1 MRNVVC
7 AFFRWLAGR
16 FLPVRFKRALF
27 VLAVNVKL
35 ANMRVLTDP
44 TVDKLNA
51 KLNLVQ
57 YSDVLEVMQ
66 DRLGD
71 RLLDG
76 EKVDGFIVNNH
87 DALCR
92 GMFCSTDDIIQR
104 TAKSFVNAAPWW
116 LNYGTENMERDV
128 SGVILPSKAESAIPR

>member
-1 MRNVVC
+1 MRN
-7 AFFRWLAGR
+7 FFRGILQWIASLI
-16 FLPVRFKRALF
+16 LPMRFKRTLF

-51 KLNLVQ
+51 KLELVQ
-57 YSDVLEVMQ
+57 YSDVLEVVH

-71 RLLDG
+71 RLLDAS
-76 EKVDGFIVNNH
+76 KVDGIIANNH
-87 DALCR
+87 EALCK
-92 GMFCSTDDIIQR
+92 GGVCSTDEVIVR

-116 LNYGTENMERDV
+116 LNYGEAHMLRDV
-128 SGVILPSKAESAIPR
+128 SDVILPSKAESALPK

>member
-1 MRNVVC
+1 MRN
-7 AFFRWLAGR
+7 FFRGILQWIASLI
-16 FLPVRFKRALF
+16 LPMRFKRTLF

-51 KLNLVQ
+51 KLELVQ
-57 YSDVLEVMQ
+57 YSDVLEVVH

-71 RLLDG
+71 RLLDAS
-76 EKVDGFIVNNH
+76 KVDGIIANNH
-87 DALCR
+87 EALCN
-92 GMFCSTDDIIQR
+92 GGVCSTDDVIVR

-116 LNYGTENMERDV
+116 LNYGEAHMLRDV
-128 SGVILPSKAESAIPR
+128 SDVILPSKAESGITR